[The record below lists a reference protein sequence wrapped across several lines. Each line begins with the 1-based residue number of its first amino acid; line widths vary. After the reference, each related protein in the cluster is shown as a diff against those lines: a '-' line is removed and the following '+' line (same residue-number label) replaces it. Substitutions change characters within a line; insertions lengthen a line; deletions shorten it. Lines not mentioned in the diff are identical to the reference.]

1 MILAEL
7 VRCEILLVG
16 NLSSDE
22 ISDLIKR
29 EEITSLANSRFASGE
44 ISFQDYLDCL
54 EVAQVDIDDFLITA
68 NDNSQ
73 LLGF

>member
-1 MILAEL
+1 MLSDLIK
-7 VRCEILLVG
+7 CEIFLAPQA
-16 NLSSDE
+16 SQEE

-29 EEITSLANSRFASGE
+29 EEITCLANDRFAKGE

-54 EVAQVDIDDFLITA
+54 EVAGVCIDEYLPVVNENCI
-68 NDNSQ
+68 